1 MMRRIVIL
9 FNKGRLVTMRT
20 TINID
25 EELLEKLEEAMDTL
39 HLSRNEMVSLL
50 LTRIIRENEFEPRP
64 HERIRYQE
72 RGKGLIIWKK
82 KHINIDSV
90 FYEKFLDL
98 RRNFKFS
105 VSWFIAFAI
114 RNYLD
119 ELVDNLSNLDDT
131 ENFLDNYDRNFVY
144 ITNKLNNNN
153 LFVSILGFPELKYL
167 KKLLNIT
174 D

>member
-1 MMRRIVIL
+1 
-9 FNKGRLVTMRT
+9 MRT

-25 EELLEKLEEAMDTL
+25 RNLLERLEEAMDTL
-39 HLSRNEMVSLL
+39 HLSKNELISLL
-50 LTRIIRENEFEPRP
+50 LARIIRKNEFEPMP
-64 HERIRYQE
+64 HKRIRYQE
-72 RGKGLIIWKK
+72 RGKGLIVWKK

-119 ELVDNLSNLDDT
+119 ELVEILSNSKDT
-131 ENFLDNYDRNFVY
+131 KLILDNYDRNFVY
-144 ITNKLNNNN
+144 ISRMLGSVR
-153 LFVSILGFPELKYL
+153 LFISLLGYPGDKIIKRLR
-167 KKLLNIT
+167 I
-174 D
+174 